1 MKTIE
6 VEQRSEEWLEARQ
19 TVITGTR
26 VKAIKPLSRPGKTGR
41 QPMELWK
48 LVAEYLS
55 YGAEE
60 ESPMV
65 RGTNLENENAEQV
78 VEKYNLKNP
87 RYDCGMWQSDDDLL
101 GYSPDGA
108 EDKPEPTWAIEC
120 KSLNT
125 AEHIYLIMADK
136 FAKGE
141 LPDNLEPLF
150 PARPGTYRGIDSVA
164 EEHRHQVRQAFVVN
178 PKLKTVYYSL
188 YDPRV
193 VIEEYKHYVIEV
205 HREEIEDDIADQ
217 KAMVQSQAELAR
229 AIAVALAE
237 TTKEKK

>member
-26 VKAIKPLSRPGKTGR
+26 VKAIKPLARAGKTGN

-48 LVAEYLS
+48 LVAEYVS
-55 YGAEE
+55 YGVEE
-60 ESPMV
+60 ESPMK
-65 RGTNLENENAEQV
+65 RGTNLENENAEMTIA
-78 VEKYNLKNP
+78 EYELKNP
-87 RYDCGMWQSDDDLL
+87 RLDCGLWQSDDNLL

-108 EDKPEPTWAIEC
+108 EDAAEPTWAIEC

-125 AEHIYLIMADK
+125 AEHIYLIMNDL
-136 FAKGE
+136 FAKGQ
-141 LPDNLEPLF
+141 LPDGLEPLF
-150 PARPGTYRGIDSVA
+150 AQRPGIYRGIDSVA

-178 PKLKTVYYSL
+178 PKLKTLYYSL

-193 VIEEYKHYVIEV
+193 VIPKFKHYVIEV
-205 HREEIEDDIADQ
+205 KREEIEDDIAEQ
-217 KAMVQSQAELAR
+217 KAMVQSQAELAK
-229 AIAVALAE
+229 AIAIALAE
-237 TTKEKK
+237 AGKEK

>member
-26 VKAIKPLSRPGKTGR
+26 VKAIKPLARPGKTGS

-48 LVAEYLS
+48 LVAEYIS

-60 ESPMV
+60 ESPMK

-78 VEKYNLKNP
+78 VAKYGLKNP
-87 RYDCGMWQSDDDLL
+87 RYDCGLWKTDDDLL

-108 EDKPEPTWAIEC
+108 EDQPEPTWAIEC

-125 AEHIYLIMADK
+125 AEHIYLIMADL

-141 LPDNLEPLF
+141 LPDSLEPLF
-150 PARPGTYRGIDSVA
+150 AARPGIYRGIDSVA

-178 PKLKTVYYSL
+178 PKLKTLYYSL

-193 VIEEYKHYVIEV
+193 IIEKYKHYVIEV
-205 HREEIEDDIADQ
+205 KREEIEEDIEAQ
-217 KAMVQSQAELAR
+217 RAMVQQQAELAK
-229 AIAVALAE
+229 AIAIILAR
-237 TTKEKK
+237 KEK